1 MATDLVAG
9 LGGTFPLSTF
19 GGVTGPQANSS
30 QDIPAPLH
38 RLPRNISLQLTPN
51 VRLWFDG
58 GLFAGVRF
66 ALVIRRGN

>member
-1 MATDLVAG
+1 MDS
-9 LGGTFPLSTF
+9 LGWDIFD
-19 GGVTGPQANSS
+19 VRRCHGPQANSA
-30 QDIPAPLH
+30 QDIAAHLH